1 MMISYQELVRTFPRA
16 LLVVTLSRER
26 MKRLIMAI
34 TLAMLATGCVHK
46 QTQSGQQHALGDIKV
61 GKSATRNQP
70 YYPAKA
76 QAGRIEGVVRASYTV
91 NTKGCA
97 ENIKI
102 VAAQPADVF
111 EKETMHAMNKW
122 CGMEPTSL
130 PKIITITFRLNGGAR
145 MEEVPL
151 TFDK

>member
-1 MMISYQELVRTFPRA
+1 MYCLLQQACSTSQVRNGGI
-16 LLVVTLSRER
+16 
-26 MKRLIMAI
+26 LIFARYYAAQLQL
-34 TLAMLATGCVHK
+34 TTEYNRTSAPHGTHYVH
-46 QTQSGQQHALGDIKV
+46 TDTPGDIKA
-61 GKSATRNQP
+61 GKSATQNQP

-102 VAAQPADVF
+102 VSAQPADVF
-111 EKETMHAMNKW
+111 EKETIRAMKKW
-122 CGMEPTSL
+122 CGMNPTLL
-130 PKIITITFRLNGGAR
+130 PKIITITFRLNGGAS

-151 TFDK
+151 TVDK

>member
-1 MMISYQELVRTFPRA
+1 
-16 LLVVTLSRER
+16 
-26 MKRLIMAI
+26 MKRLTMAI
-34 TLAMLATGCVHK
+34 TLAMLATGCVYK
-46 QTQSGQQHALGDIKV
+46 QTQPGQEHAPGDIKA

-76 QAGRIEGVVRASYTV
+76 QAGRIEGVVRASYNV

-102 VAAQPADVF
+102 VSAQPADVF
-111 EKETMHAMNKW
+111 EKETIRAMNKW

-130 PKIITITFRLNGGAR
+130 PKIITITFRLNGGAI
-145 MEEVPL
+145 MEEVPM
-151 TFDK
+151 TVDK